1 MGWGLEHPICE
12 TMSIVVRDFLGFNLS
27 LGVGSGLEHWI
38 FPGQHFRLEERYVLG
53 K

>member
-38 FPGQHFRLEERYVLG
+38 FRLEERYVLG